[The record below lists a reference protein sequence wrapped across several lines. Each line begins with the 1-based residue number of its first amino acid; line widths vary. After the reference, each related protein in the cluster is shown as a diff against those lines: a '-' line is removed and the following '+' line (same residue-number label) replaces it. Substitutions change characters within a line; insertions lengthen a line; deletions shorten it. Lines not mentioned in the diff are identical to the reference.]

1 MSSIPSIDSVPAL
14 VRPSIYVG
22 ERTGR
27 WLFQVSGL
35 HSPSALRAKRA
46 ADLLA
51 AAVLLLLAAPVLV
64 ATALIVK
71 LTSRGP
77 VLFVQKRVG
86 LRCREFAMYKF
97 RTMRQGAEREQD
109 RLARAQSGRTFLKI
123 ERDPRITAVG
133 RFLRHYSLDEL
144 PQLVN
149 VLRGD
154 MSLVGPRP
162 VLPCDFDK
170 FPKLDQLRRFS
181 MPPGVTGLWQVSG
194 RSACTDEQRIAL
206 DLTYVDRW
214 SLGLDLSIL
223 ARTVPVVLSGRG
235 AS

>member
-1 MSSIPSIDSVPAL
+1 MSAIPSIDSVPSL
-14 VRPSIYVG
+14 IRPSIYVG

-27 WLFQVSGL
+27 WLFQVSAL
-35 HSPSALRAKRA
+35 HSPSALLAKRV
-46 ADLLA
+46 ADGVA
-51 AAVLLLLAAPVLV
+51 AAVLLLLAAPVLA
-64 ATALIVK
+64 ATALLVK
-71 LTSRGP
+71 LTSQGP

-86 LRCREFAMYKF
+86 RGCREFAMYKF

-109 RLARAQSGRTFLKI
+109 RLARAQAGRTFLKI
-123 ERDPRITAVG
+123 ERDPRVTAVG
-133 RFLRHYSLDEL
+133 RFLRRYSLDEL

-149 VLRGD
+149 VLLGD

-206 DLTYVDRW
+206 DLRYVDRW

>member
-1 MSSIPSIDSVPAL
+1 MSSIPSIDSGPSP
-14 VRPSIYVG
+14 VRPAIYVG
-22 ERTGR
+22 ARTGR

-35 HSPSALRAKRA
+35 HSRSALHAKRV
-46 ADLLA
+46 ADLVA
-51 AAVLLLLAAPVLV
+51 AAGLLLLAAPVLA
-64 ATALIVK
+64 ATALLVK

-86 LRCREFAMYKF
+86 LRCREFPMYKF

-109 RLARAQSGRTFLKI
+109 RLARAQAGRTFLKI
-123 ERDPRITAVG
+123 ERDPRVTAVG
-133 RFLRHYSLDEL
+133 GFLRRYSLDEL